1 MSVEAE
7 QLDDWIGSEVLDT
20 NGEKLGKVTEVYY
33 KGTDALVVEF
43 RSGLIGHKFHL
54 AGLSGATVSQKHLRL
69 GVSETIAS
77 DGGLDAEGLELV
89 ARTDGRVEGLPLEQ
103 LERGTDRKERLEAAR
118 EAAARA
124 DALEA
129 DAARRAEEA
138 EIAAKQARD
147 SAKHANEAEQAKQEA
162 QKQAQEARKHADELK
177 AD

>member
-43 RSGLIGHKFHL
+43 RSGLIG
-54 AGLSGATVSQKHLRL
+54 
-69 GVSETIAS
+69 
-77 DGGLDAEGLELV
+77 LDAEGLELV

-103 LERGTDRKERLEAAR
+103 LESGTDRKERLEAAR